1 MTDDFWIWSNEQR
14 IPSDAG
20 AGRRVVHELLAQLQL
35 QQWIEHDIFSIHLAL
50 EEALI
55 NAIKHGN
62 GHDVSKQVQ
71 VVCRIAPN
79 RVRIEIT
86 DEGEGFCLE
95 EVPDPTDNENLE
107 VPSGRGLMLMRCFM
121 SLVEFNDVGNCVVLE
136 KLRAEID

>member
-1 MTDDFWIWSNEQR
+1 MVTDSVVRLEFRSHFDMLDFVQVV
-14 IPSDAG
+14 SDEM
-20 AGRRVVHELLAQLQL
+20 GRLVGLDSDSTHWVSVAVRESV
-35 QQWIEHDIFSIHLAL
+35 
-50 EEALI
+50 I